1 MASVEKKKDPRSWR
15 GLTPPLAE
23 WILDFV
29 SSQGF
34 QRMTPVQAACLPQFL
49 GNKDVVVEAVT
60 GSGKTLAFLLPIVQK
75 LMRLD
80 EPTKRGHVFSIIVSP
95 TRELAIQIHTVLQSL
110 VGFHPPS
117 AEILPCLKGDEKRP
131 DTKVPVIVP
140 QLLVGGTTTTQQDL
154 SFFVRHSPNV
164 LVSTPGR
171 LVELL
176 ASPHVRCTQS
186 SFELLVLDEADRLL
200 DMGFKQDIQR
210 VLGYLPKQRRTG
222 LFSASVSEAVS
233 QIITVGLRNPVKI
246 AVRVKS
252 LRDGG
257 IIEDRKTPISLQM
270 SYLVTPASQK
280 LPALAKL
287 LENLSPRPQRSI
299 VFLSTCAA
307 VDYFQHLLPTI
318 MPSGF
323 TIVPLHG
330 KLPPKARE
338 KSFSKF
344 VNSVSPSVLICTD
357 IAARGLD
364 IPQVDFVCQVDPP
377 SDPKVFIHRS
387 GRAGRAGRKGLS
399 VVFLQ
404 PGHEEDYIPFLEVR
418 KTPIFPLTKPEIVV
432 TEEEANAVSEKFRDV
447 LRSDRAFH
455 DKAQRAFVS
464 WVRSYNAHLTTS
476 IFRTK
481 DLDWTDLGKAWGL
494 LRLPRMPETKKW
506 EGDKWLG
513 NEGFDWDNFSYKDK
527 TREAARLAAM
537 EAERNG
543 EKAAAVDEVKRK
555 RKTNEAWSK
564 QVEADDVR
572 TERRE
577 KRRRKKEAE
586 RMATMTQEEKIKAM
600 ELNEMI
606 AEIRR
611 KNQAAQAAT
620 AAAGGKKKKAEGDD
634 EFTGFDD

>member
-1 MASVEKKKDPRSWR
+1 MAPDEKKKDPRSWR

-60 GSGKTLAFLLPIVQK
+60 GSGKTLAFLLPLVQK
-75 LMRLD
+75 LMRLS
-80 EPTKRGHVFSIIVSP
+80 EPTKRGHVFAIIVSP
-95 TRELAIQIHTVLQSL
+95 TRELAIQIHSVLQAL

-117 AEILPCLKGDEKRP
+117 AEILPHLKEDEKRP
-131 DTKVPVIVP
+131 DTNVPVIVP
-140 QLLVGGTTTTQQDL
+140 QLLVGGNTTTQQDL
-154 SFFVRHSPNV
+154 SFFVRHAPNV

-176 ASPHVRCTQS
+176 ASPHVHCTQAT
-186 SFELLVLDEADRLL
+186 FELFIMDEADRLL

-210 VLGYLPKQRRTG
+210 ILGYLPKQRRTG

-270 SYLVTPASQK
+270 SYLLTPASKK
-280 LPALAKL
+280 LPALCKL
-287 LENLSPRPQRSI
+287 LENLNPRPQRSI
-299 VFLSTCAA
+299 VFLSSCAA
-307 VDYFQHLLPTI
+307 IDYFQHVLPTI
-318 MPSGF
+318 LPDGF
-323 TIVPLHG
+323 TLVPLHG

-338 KSFSKF
+338 KSFAKF
-344 VNSVSPSVLICTD
+344 VNSVSPSILLCTD

-377 SDPKVFIHRS
+377 ADPKVFIHRS
-387 GRAGRAGRKGLS
+387 GRAGRAGRKGLA

-418 KTPIFPLTKPEIVV
+418 KTPIHPLTKPEVEISD
-432 TEEEANAVSEKFRDV
+432 EEANETSEKFRAV
-447 LRSDRAFH
+447 LRSDRAYH
-455 DKAQRAFVS
+455 DKAQKAFVS
-464 WVRSYNAHLTTS
+464 WVRSYGAHQTTS
-476 IFRTK
+476 IFRVK
-481 DLDWTDLGKAWGL
+481 DLDWADLGKGWGL
-494 LRLPRMPETKKW
+494 LRLPRMPETKNW
-506 EGDKWLG
+506 DGDKWLG
-513 NEGFDWDNFSYKDK
+513 NEGFDWDNFTYKDK
-527 TREAARLAAM
+527 TREAARQAAI

-543 EKAAAVDEVKRK
+543 EKAAAADAVKKK

-564 QVEADDVR
+564 QTDREDLRV
-572 TERRE
+572 ERRE

-586 RMATMTQEEKIKAM
+586 RMSTMTEEEKIKAM
-600 ELNEMI
+600 ELNELI
-606 AEIRR
+606 VEVR
-611 KNQAAQAAT
+611 KRNQAK
-620 AAAGGKKKKAEGDD
+620 AAGGKDKED
-634 EFTGFDD
+634 EFEGFDD